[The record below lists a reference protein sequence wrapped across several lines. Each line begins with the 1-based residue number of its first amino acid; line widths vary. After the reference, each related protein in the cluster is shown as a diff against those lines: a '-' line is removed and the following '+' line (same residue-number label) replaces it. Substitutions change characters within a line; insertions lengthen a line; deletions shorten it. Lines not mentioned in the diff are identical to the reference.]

1 MSRER
6 AAEAL
11 LVWNALI
18 WGATFVVVKSALAGI
33 SPLYFLAL
41 RFSLATVALV
51 AIFRGVGKTAA
62 PLKDTPGK
70 KSRDESR
77 LSRLDSPRHDST
89 GSDRAGETT
98 APCGHGSDRFKTT
111 APSGRGSDRAA
122 GARDWKSVGAGV
134 LVGSLLFTGYLTQ
147 TLGLRLT
154 SAPKSAFITG
164 LCSVLVPVLAAVV
177 YRIRPQAVEVAG
189 VLVATVGMGLMTLHG
204 GIGSISR
211 GDLLTL
217 ACAFAFAAH
226 IVTLGHYS
234 GSVSFELLSVT
245 QIATSAVW
253 SWGLLWW
260 IERPRVEWRP
270 SVVCAILVTGL
281 LATALAFTIQA
292 WAQRYTTST
301 RTALI
306 YMLEPV
312 TAWLTSYFLTG
323 EGLSGRAAAG
333 AGLILGGVV
342 LVEVKPWT
350 SRPHP
355 LS

>member
-1 MSRER
+1 MSLEWGRRFRLPTPQVSRER

-41 RFSLATVALV
+41 RFSLATVALLV
-51 AIFRGVGKTAA
+51 LFRGVGK
-62 PLKDTPGK
+62 
-70 KSRDESR
+70 S
-77 LSRLDSPRHDST
+77 
-89 GSDRAGETT
+89 
-98 APCGHGSDRFKTT
+98 
-111 APSGRGSDRAA
+111 
-122 GARDWKSVGAGV
+122 ARDWKSVGAGV
-134 LVGSLLFTGYLTQ
+134 LIGSLLFAGYLTQ

-164 LCSVLVPVLAAVV
+164 LCSVLVPVLAAVA
-177 YRIRPQAVEVAG
+177 YRIRPQVAEVAG
-189 VLVATVGMGLMTLHG
+189 LLVATVGMALMTLNG
-204 GIGSISR
+204 SIGAISR

-234 GSVSFELLSVT
+234 GTVSFELLSVT

-253 SWGLLWW
+253 SWSLLWW
-260 IERPRVEWRP
+260 MEKPHVQWRP

-342 LVEVKPWT
+342 LVEVKPWA

-355 LS
+355 S

>member
-1 MSRER
+1 MSRAR

-11 LVWNALI
+11 LVWNTLI
-18 WGATFVVVKSALAGI
+18 WGATFVMVKSALGAI
-33 SPLYFLAL
+33 TPVYFLAL

-51 AIFRGVGKTAA
+51 AIFGGRGIA
-62 PLKDTPGK
+62 PFG
-70 KSRDESR
+70 R
-77 LSRLDSPRHDST
+77 
-89 GSDRAGETT
+89 GSGVDRRKRPSHFAG
-98 APCGHGSDRFKTT
+98 AT
-111 APSGRGSDRAA
+111 APSGRGSDRQTEPRPQ
-122 GARDWKSVGAGV
+122 GADALPSTDGWKALGAGV
-134 LVGSLLFTGYLTQ
+134 LIGSFLFSGYLTQ

-164 LCSVLVPVLAAVV
+164 LCSVLVPALAAVV
-177 YRIRPQAVEVAG
+177 YRIRPQVADVAG
-189 VLVATVGMGLMTLHG
+189 LLVATAGMGLMTLHG
-204 GIGSISR
+204 SLGSISR

-217 ACAFAFAAH
+217 LCAFGFAAH

-234 GSVSFELLSVT
+234 GVVSFELLSVA
-245 QIATSAVW
+245 QVATAAAW
-253 SWGLLWW
+253 SWALAWW
-260 IERPRVEWRP
+260 VEKPRAQWHA

-323 EGLSGRAAAG
+323 EGLSARAAAG

-342 LVEVKPWT
+342 LVEVKPWA

-355 LS
+355 S

>member
-1 MSRER
+1 MSLEWGRRFRLPTPQVSRER

-18 WGATFVVVKSALAGI
+18 WGATFVVVKSALLGI

-41 RFSLATVALV
+41 RFSLATVALLV
-51 AIFRGVGKTAA
+51 LFRGVGKG
-62 PLKDTPGK
+62 P
-70 KSRDESR
+70 
-77 LSRLDSPRHDST
+77 
-89 GSDRAGETT
+89 
-98 APCGHGSDRFKTT
+98 
-111 APSGRGSDRAA
+111 
-122 GARDWKSVGAGV
+122 RDWKSVGAGV
-134 LVGSLLFTGYLTQ
+134 LIGSLLFAGYLTQ

-164 LCSVLVPVLAAVV
+164 LCSVLVPVLAAVA
-177 YRIRPQAVEVAG
+177 YRIRPQVAEVAG
-189 VLVATVGMGLMTLHG
+189 LLVATVGMALMTLHG
-204 GIGSISR
+204 SIGAISR

-234 GSVSFELLSVT
+234 GTVSFELLSVT

-253 SWGLLWW
+253 SWALLWW
-260 IERPRVEWRP
+260 MEKPHVEWRP

-342 LVEVKPWT
+342 LVEVKPWA

-355 LS
+355 S

>member
-1 MSRER
+1 MSLEWGRRFRLPTPQVSRER

-41 RFSLATVALV
+41 RFSLATVALLV
-51 AIFRGVGKTAA
+51 LFRGVGK
-62 PLKDTPGK
+62 
-70 KSRDESR
+70 
-77 LSRLDSPRHDST
+77 
-89 GSDRAGETT
+89 
-98 APCGHGSDRFKTT
+98 
-111 APSGRGSDRAA
+111 

-134 LVGSLLFTGYLTQ
+134 LIGSLLFAGYLTQ

-164 LCSVLVPVLAAVV
+164 LCSVLVPVLAAVA
-177 YRIRPQAVEVAG
+177 YRIRPQVAEVAG
-189 VLVATVGMGLMTLHG
+189 LLVATVGMALMTLNG
-204 GIGSISR
+204 SIGAISR

-234 GSVSFELLSVT
+234 GTVSFELLSVT

-253 SWGLLWW
+253 SWSLLWW
-260 IERPRVEWRP
+260 MEKPHVQWRP

-342 LVEVKPWT
+342 LVEVKPWA

-355 LS
+355 S

>member
-1 MSRER
+1 VSLEWGRRFRLPIPQVSRER

-41 RFSLATVALV
+41 RFSLATVALLV
-51 AIFRGVGKTAA
+51 LFRGVGK
-62 PLKDTPGK
+62 
-70 KSRDESR
+70 
-77 LSRLDSPRHDST
+77 
-89 GSDRAGETT
+89 
-98 APCGHGSDRFKTT
+98 
-111 APSGRGSDRAA
+111 

-134 LVGSLLFTGYLTQ
+134 LIGSLLFAGYLTQ

-177 YRIRPQAVEVAG
+177 YRIRPQVAEVAG
-189 VLVATVGMGLMTLHG
+189 LLVATVGMALMTLHG
-204 GIGSISR
+204 SIGAISR

-234 GSVSFELLSVT
+234 GTVSFELLSVT

-253 SWGLLWW
+253 SWALLWW
-260 IERPRVEWRP
+260 MEKPHVEWRP

-342 LVEVKPWT
+342 LVEVKPWA

-355 LS
+355 S

>member
-18 WGATFVVVKSALAGI
+18 WGATFVLVKSALTGI

-41 RFSLATVALV
+41 RFSLATIALLV
-51 AIFRGVGKTAA
+51 LFRGVGK
-62 PLKDTPGK
+62 
-70 KSRDESR
+70 
-77 LSRLDSPRHDST
+77 
-89 GSDRAGETT
+89 
-98 APCGHGSDRFKTT
+98 
-111 APSGRGSDRAA
+111 

-134 LVGSLLFTGYLTQ
+134 LIGSLLFAGYLTQ
-147 TLGLRLT
+147 TLGLPLT
-154 SAPKSAFITG
+154 SAPKSAFLTG
-164 LCSVLVPVLAAVV
+164 LASVLVPVLAAVV
-177 YRIRPQAVEVAG
+177 YRIKPQVAEIAG
-189 VLVATVGMGLMTLHG
+189 LLVATVGMGLMTLHG
-204 GIGSISR
+204 TIGAISR

-217 ACAFAFAAH
+217 LCAFGFAAH
-226 IVTLGHYS
+226 IVTQGHYS
-234 GSVSFELLSVT
+234 GCVSFELLSVT

-253 SWGLLWW
+253 SWSLLWW
-260 IERPRVEWRP
+260 MEKPHLEWRP
-270 SVVCAILVTGL
+270 SVICAILVTGL

-323 EGLSGRAAAG
+323 EGLSGPAAAG

-355 LS
+355 S

>member
-1 MSRER
+1 MLKCRNSRGRRFRLPGPPLSRER

-18 WGATFVVVKSALAGI
+18 WGATFVVVKSALLGI

-41 RFSLATVALV
+41 RFSLATVALLV
-51 AIFRGVGKTAA
+51 IFRGVG
-62 PLKDTPGK
+62 
-70 KSRDESR
+70 
-77 LSRLDSPRHDST
+77 
-89 GSDRAGETT
+89 
-98 APCGHGSDRFKTT
+98 KTT
-111 APSGRGSDRAA
+111 APSGRGSDRAS

-134 LVGSLLFTGYLTQ
+134 LIGSLLFAGYLTQ

-164 LCSVLVPVLAAVV
+164 LCSVLVPVLAAVA
-177 YRIRPQAVEVAG
+177 YRIRPQVAEVAG
-189 VLVATVGMGLMTLHG
+189 LLVATTGMALMTLHG
-204 GIGSISR
+204 SLGAISR

-217 ACAFAFAAH
+217 LCAFAFAAH

-234 GSVSFELLSVT
+234 GQVSFELLSVT

-253 SWGLLWW
+253 SWALLWW
-260 IERPRVEWRP
+260 MEKPHAEWRP

-350 SRPHP
+350 SRSHP
-355 LS
+355 S

>member
-1 MSRER
+1 MSLEWGRRFRLPTPQVSRER

-41 RFSLATVALV
+41 RFSLATVALMV
-51 AIFRGVGKTAA
+51 LFRGVGK
-62 PLKDTPGK
+62 
-70 KSRDESR
+70 
-77 LSRLDSPRHDST
+77 
-89 GSDRAGETT
+89 
-98 APCGHGSDRFKTT
+98 
-111 APSGRGSDRAA
+111 

-134 LVGSLLFTGYLTQ
+134 LIGSLLFAGYLTQ

-177 YRIRPQAVEVAG
+177 YRIRPQVAEVAG
-189 VLVATVGMGLMTLHG
+189 LLVATVGMALMTLNG
-204 GIGSISR
+204 SIGAISR

-234 GSVSFELLSVT
+234 GTVSFELLSVT

-253 SWGLLWW
+253 SWSLLWW
-260 IERPRVEWRP
+260 MEKPHVQWRP

-342 LVEVKPWT
+342 LVEVKPWA

-355 LS
+355 S